1 MQAQGSRISKVQIQG
16 AIRGPQMGGDL
27 TSSGFQNN
35 LYDNF
40 LCFPS
45 WTCGIFL
52 PCYSASCHCDKLWET
67 QYKGGQGSLG
77 MWSEP
82 QVSWAHY
89 LSPRGEANTTQ
100 CWRPVPHRSPLPRG
114 CQETET
120 QEVVGVPVC
129 FKGTTPMTYLLQPEP
144 AS

>member
-16 AIRGPQMGGDL
+16 AIGGPQMGGDL

-77 MWSEP
+77 MRSEP

-100 CWRPVPHRSPLPRG
+100 CWRPV
-114 CQETET
+114 T
-120 QEVVGVPVC
+120 QKPFASWLSGNRNTGSGWGSGMLQRHNPND
-129 FKGTTPMTYLLQPEP
+129 LL
-144 AS
+144 AST

>member
-1 MQAQGSRISKVQIQG
+1 
-16 AIRGPQMGGDL
+16 MGGDL

-52 PCYSASCHCDKLWET
+52 PSYSASCHCDKLWET

-89 LSPRGEANTTQ
+89 LSPRGEANTTVLKAGDTEALCLVVVRKQ
-100 CWRPVPHRSPLPRG
+100 KHRKWLGFRYAS
-114 CQETET
+114 
-120 QEVVGVPVC
+120 
-129 FKGTTPMTYLLQPEP
+129 KAQPQ
-144 AS
+144 